1 MHSSSSTLVTVDV
14 AAAIVD
20 VPPRTLRQWIA
31 AGALPTA
38 NDGGEQLV
46 RLEDVRRLSDQ
57 PWRAPDS
64 DQPWRAPDSDQPWR
78 APDRDTPPTEGG
90 TVASGEVIGPD
101 RLAPVRRE
109 GLALVG
115 ALLGAMMGK
124 LDGLYSDVLDAK
136 DQQLAAK
143 DDLIAELRRQVER
156 TEPDSVARRRTSAAR
171 REDAPAPPATEVARP
186 RYADEQQTQEGRP
199 PAQRASDGV
208 SPPRRRAQR
217 RRELIGVA
225 LIVVALTA
233 ALAHLLS
240 SPSARTV
247 PTRARASGR
256 SMRAA
261 PFRATPF
268 RATPFRAASRT
279 SFVLMTGVPLAARR
293 ILGAEIGLLAPRMA
307 VALSNGYIAVVD
319 TGNRR
324 LALLD
329 RAGRLVRS
337 EQAGGLRHPMA
348 IVAAANALY
357 VLDAGRGAIERYDT
371 VGRFVREVVRD
382 RALRDG
388 TGMALGRHGL
398 LYVSNPRLN
407 SIVVTLAASG
417 KITRRIGG
425 VSGSY
430 GANGTTFASPLT
442 VAVGG
447 SGGDKLYV
455 LDGARDRVIALT
467 PTGAIAAH
475 WPAPPSDPRTPPQ
488 LLPLPDGRLLVS
500 DPTGAILVYPADS
513 ALPVFARAL
522 MLPSRR
528 GHRGYLHGSFGL
540 SRTPQGGLLV
550 ADVAGNRLLVV
561 PMPR

>member
-1 MHSSSSTLVTVDV
+1 
-14 AAAIVD
+14 
-20 VPPRTLRQWIA
+20 
-31 AGALPTA
+31 
-38 NDGGEQLV
+38 
-46 RLEDVRRLSDQ
+46 
-57 PWRAPDS
+57 
-64 DQPWRAPDSDQPWR
+64 
-78 APDRDTPPTEGG
+78 
-90 TVASGEVIGPD
+90 
-101 RLAPVRRE
+101 
-109 GLALVG
+109 
-115 ALLGAMMGK
+115 
-124 LDGLYSDVLDAK
+124 
-136 DQQLAAK
+136 
-143 DDLIAELRRQVER
+143 
-156 TEPDSVARRRTSAAR
+156 
-171 REDAPAPPATEVARP
+171 
-186 RYADEQQTQEGRP
+186 
-199 PAQRASDGV
+199 
-208 SPPRRRAQR
+208 
-217 RRELIGVA
+217 
-225 LIVVALTA
+225 
-233 ALAHLLS
+233 
-240 SPSARTV
+240 
-247 PTRARASGR
+247 
-256 SMRAA
+256 
-261 PFRATPF
+261 
-268 RATPFRAASRT
+268 
-279 SFVLMTGVPLAARR
+279 
-293 ILGAEIGLLAPRMA
+293 MA

-337 EQAGGLRHPMA
+337 EQAGGLRHPVA

-430 GANGTTFASPLT
+430 GASGTTFASPLT

-522 MLPSRR
+522 MLPGRR

>member
-1 MHSSSSTLVTVDV
+1 M
-14 AAAIVD
+14 
-20 VPPRTLRQWIA
+20 
-31 AGALPTA
+31 
-38 NDGGEQLV
+38 
-46 RLEDVRRLSDQ
+46 
-57 PWRAPDS
+57 
-64 DQPWRAPDSDQPWR
+64 
-78 APDRDTPPTEGG
+78 
-90 TVASGEVIGPD
+90 ASGEVIGPD

-136 DQQLAAK
+136 DQQLAAR

-156 TEPDSVARRRTSAAR
+156 TEPDSVARRRTSVAR

-186 RYADEQQTQEGRP
+186 RFVDERQAQEGRP
-199 PAQRASDGV
+199 PARRASDGV
-208 SPPRRRAQR
+208 SPPQGRARR
-217 RRELIGVA
+217 RRELLGVA

-233 ALAHLLS
+233 ALAHLLG
-240 SPSARTV
+240 SPGARTV

-256 SMRAA
+256 STGAA
-261 PFRATPF
+261 PL
-268 RATPFRAASRT
+268 RAASRT
-279 SFVLMTGVPLAARR
+279 SFALMTGVPLAARR

-329 RAGRLVRS
+329 HAGRLVRS
-337 EQAGGLRHPMA
+337 EQAGGLRQPVA

-388 TGMALGRHGL
+388 TDMALGRHDL

-417 KITRRIGG
+417 KITHRIGG
-425 VSGSY
+425 LRGPH

-442 VAVGG
+442 VAVG
-447 SGGDKLYV
+447 GGDKLYV

-467 PTGAIAAH
+467 STGTVVAH

-522 MLPSRR
+522 MLPGRR
-528 GHRGYLHGSFGL
+528 GRRGYLHGPFGL
-540 SRTPQGGLLV
+540 SRTPQGDLLV
-550 ADVAGNRLLVV
+550 ADVVGNRLLVV